1 MVTKK
6 PGMESTSLLIE
17 EKEEEEEENEN
28 NEQFGTKFFYSIFF
42 KWKTELFHNFQ
53 MSKTVFFWNS
63 EKKTYYQICKMRAH
77 IKQKLRNKSNNKSFE
92 WSWQIFICTHEK
104 LCIRTYDRT
113 YAGSMW
119 KQLGSLLGNNAPTAL
134 KERKAKKVKAVVKG
148 MKLFA
153 QRIIFIVCFLPSSFS
168 YLLVFSSYLSLFP
181 YITFLLLSLFIHR
194 YFTLLLLPH
203 HFFIFSSLIFFYPSG
218 WRRQHYSC
226 ILSRHRALVRKAS
239 TNYDAVRDEAY
250 VRSRQGNCVLTKL
263 FSFFSY

>member
-1 MVTKK
+1 MQNACTH
-6 PGMESTSLLIE
+6 
-17 EKEEEEEENEN
+17 
-28 NEQFGTKFFYSIFF
+28 
-42 KWKTELFHNFQ
+42 KTEIKKQ
-53 MSKTVFFWNS
+53 IEQQVFWM
-63 EKKTYYQICKMRAH
+63 I
-77 IKQKLRNKSNNKSFE
+77 
-92 WSWQIFICTHEK
+92 WQIFICTHEK

-153 QRIIFIVCFLPSSFS
+153 QQIIFIVCFLPSSFS
-168 YLLVFSSYLSLFP
+168 YLLVFSSYLSLFS
-181 YITFLLLSLFIHR
+181 YITFLLLSLFIYY
-194 YFTLLLLPH
+194 YFTPLPLRR